1 MNDFRMNFAR
11 EDDRLFAQL
20 NGQKIQVFPESVR
33 DYFFKIF
40 NAQITF
46 VTDANGRTTEL
57 ILHEGG
63 IDTYLN
69 RVK

>member
-40 NAQITF
+40 DAQIAF

>member
-57 ILHEGG
+57 ILHEGVS
-63 IDTYLN
+63 IRT
-69 RVK
+69 